1 MTTSEIADLFIQ
13 YTDEADQTF
22 MSPDNTVTFLNLAY
36 NQFRTIVSEEDNYFY
51 ANIVNIPAIPAT
63 QQYDLA
69 LAGNPVRI
77 LGNPAT
83 LTDPKMYRLLR
94 IGLDN
99 GQNIGLST
107 YYLMPS
113 RSSVDVNGDVNR
125 YMLRGS
131 VLFFSS
137 LTPQSVNIEYLPY
150 PTTTFTTANITA
162 GGGVFLD
169 DMDAFHDVIALLA
182 YRHYAI
188 KDFATNPVLEQQ
200 LQDRIGDMKEYLS
213 SGRSFTARSF
223 VVSSDEKDYL
233 SY

>member
-1 MTTSEIADLFIQ
+1 MTTEEIANLFVQ

-22 MSPDNTVTFLNLAY
+22 MSQTDVVTFLNLAY
-36 NQFRTIVSEEDNYFY
+36 NQFRSIVSEQDNYFY
-51 ANIVNIPAIPAT
+51 ANIVTLPPVTAT

-69 LAGNPVRI
+69 LGTNPVRI

-83 LTDPKMYRLLR
+83 LTNPKMYRLIR

-99 GQNIGLST
+99 GQGIGLST
-107 YYLMPS
+107 YYLMPA
-113 RSSVDVNGDVNR
+113 RSSVDVNGDINR

-137 LTPQSVNIEYLPY
+137 LTPLSVNIEYLPY
-150 PTTTFTTANITA
+150 PSTLFTTANILTGA
-162 GGGVFLD
+162 GVFLD
-169 DMDAFHDVIALLA
+169 DLDAFHDIIALLA

-188 KDFATNPVLEQQ
+188 KDFASNPVLEGQ
-200 LQDRIGDMKEYLS
+200 LQDRVSDLKEYLS

-223 VVSSDEKDYL
+223 VVNSDEKDYL

>member
-1 MTTSEIADLFIQ
+1 MTTAEIASLFIQ

-22 MSPDNTVTFLNLAY
+22 LSTSDVVTFLNLAY
-36 NQFRTIVSEEDNYFY
+36 TQFRSIVSEEDNYFY
-51 ANIVNIPAIPAT
+51 ANIVQIPAVPAS

-69 LAGNPVRI
+69 LAANPVRI

-83 LTDPKMYRLLR
+83 LTNPKMYRLLR
-94 IGLDN
+94 CGLDN

-137 LTPQSVNIEYLPY
+137 LTPLPVNIEYL
-150 PTTTFTTANITA
+150 
-162 GGGVFLD
+162 
-169 DMDAFHDVIALLA
+169 
-182 YRHYAI
+182 
-188 KDFATNPVLEQQ
+188 Q
-200 LQDRIGDMKEYLS
+200 IG
-213 SGRSFTARSF
+213 RAH
-223 VVSSDEKDYL
+223 V
-233 SY
+233 

>member
-1 MTTSEIADLFIQ
+1 MTTAEIASLFVQ

-22 MSPDNTVTFLNLAY
+22 LSSADIVTFLNLAY
-36 NQFRTIVSEEDNYFY
+36 NQFRSIVSEEDNYFY
-51 ANIVNIPAIPAT
+51 ANIVTLPPISST

-69 LAGNPVRI
+69 LAANPVRI
-77 LGNPAT
+77 LGAT
-83 LTDPKMYRLLR
+83 PTAAKMYRLLR
-94 IGLDN
+94 VGLDN

-113 RSSVDVNGDVNR
+113 RSSVDVNGDINR

-137 LTPQSVNIEYLPY
+137 TTPLNVNIEYLPY
-150 PTTTFTTANITA
+150 PTTLFSTANITGA
-162 GGGVFLD
+162 GVFLD
-169 DMDAFHDVIALLA
+169 DLDAFHDIIALLA

-188 KDFATNPVLEQQ
+188 KDFASNPVLEGQ
-200 LQDRIGDMKEYLS
+200 LQDRVQQLKDYLS

-223 VVSSDEKDYL
+223 VVGSDEKDYL

>member
-1 MTTSEIADLFIQ
+1 MTTSEIASLFIQ

-22 MSPDNTVTFLNLAY
+22 LSSTDVVTFLNLAY
-36 NQFRTIVSEEDNYFY
+36 NQFRSIVSEEDNYFY
-51 ANIVNIPAIPAT
+51 ANIVQIPAVPAS

-69 LAGNPVRI
+69 LAANPVRI
-77 LGNPAT
+77 LGAT
-83 LTDPKMYRLLR
+83 PNFPKMYRLLR
-94 IGLDN
+94 CGLDN

-137 LTPQSVNIEYLPY
+137 LTPLPVNIEYLPY
-150 PTTTFTTANITA
+150 PSTLFTSANITGA
-162 GGGVFLD
+162 GVFLD
-169 DMDAFHDVIALLA
+169 DLDAFHDIIALLA

-188 KDFATNPVLEQQ
+188 KDFASNPVLESQ
-200 LQDRIGDMKEYLS
+200 LQDRVQQLKDYLA

-223 VVSSDEKDYL
+223 VVQSDEKDYL